1 MKNYIVLNGRKT
13 ELSEETAKNL
23 ENSLQKE
30 EHLMAQEGDRVS
42 YISIHGD
49 IIEWTPFRQRPL
61 DPNESLNK
69 NTLEKALKYIQFQ
82 NFADEVNEE
91 TEVGGVF
98 FIWYDAYKDVIE
110 INDMLEYIFDA
121 SIRFSSRE
129 AAQKAIDYFGR
140 DWLMDYLR

>member
-1 MKNYIVLNGRKT
+1 
-13 ELSEETAKNL
+13 
-23 ENSLQKE
+23 
-30 EHLMAQEGDRVS
+30 MAQEGDEVF
-42 YISIHGD
+42 YIDPYGAIDSVPLIKH
-49 IIEWTPFRQRPL
+49 RPL

-69 NTLEKALKYIQFQ
+69 HTLGKALKYIQLQ

-91 TEVGGVF
+91 TELGGVF

>member
-30 EHLMAQEGDRVS
+30 EHLMAQEGDRVF
-42 YISIHGD
+42 YIDKHGD
-49 IIEWTPFRQRPL
+49 IKGWTPPIQRPL
-61 DPNESLNK
+61 DPNESLDRNI
-69 NTLEKALKYIQFQ
+69 LEKALKYIQFQ